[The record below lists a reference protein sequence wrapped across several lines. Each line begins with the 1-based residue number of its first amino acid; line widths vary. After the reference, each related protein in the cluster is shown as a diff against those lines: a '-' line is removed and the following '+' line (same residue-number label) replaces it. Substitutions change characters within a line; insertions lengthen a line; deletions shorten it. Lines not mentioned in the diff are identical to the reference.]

1 MNAKKILLK
10 AARTQK
16 QKKEVQRMSEADVAD
31 LLRSLNLSDK
41 KEKYEDPPNNLP

>member
-16 QKKEVQRMSEADVAD
+16 QKKEIQRMTEAEAAD
-31 LLRSLNLSDK
+31 FLRNLTN
-41 KEKYEDPPNNLP
+41 KEDNKC